1 MCTFTLYFWWWNNVI
16 PITAYKI
23 LYIIARE
30 KIDQSALAK
39 KAIFYIGFVNAAPD
53 GGLNNIRTRQLII
66 LGL

>member
-30 KIDQSALAK
+30 KIYKSALAK
-39 KAIFYIGFVNAAPD
+39 KATFYIGFVNAAPE
-53 GGLNNIRTRQLII
+53 GGVK
-66 LGL
+66 